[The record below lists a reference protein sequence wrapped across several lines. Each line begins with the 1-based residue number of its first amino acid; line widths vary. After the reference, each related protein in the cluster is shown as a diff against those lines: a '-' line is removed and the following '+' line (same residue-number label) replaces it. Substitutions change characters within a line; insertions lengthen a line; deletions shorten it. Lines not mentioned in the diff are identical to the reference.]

1 MPGKQRLSRVE
12 AGLRQLDGI
21 DAPLVVGDFP
31 DAWKADG
38 ILSRGQLPE
47 RSILAQRNQR
57 LKAWAAMRRN
67 VISFPLASLM
77 VFVNA
82 NEELTLANHTRKKGK
97 SGARLRGDHL
107 HPSPHGLAA
116 LAIAVLAPRY
126 PATAPTGY
134 PESVYAAGITPD
146 PETAGSSTE

>member
-82 NEELTLANHTRKKGK
+82 NEELTLA
-97 SGARLRGDHL
+97 
-107 HPSPHGLAA
+107 
-116 LAIAVLAPRY
+116 
-126 PATAPTGY
+126 
-134 PESVYAAGITPD
+134 
-146 PETAGSSTE
+146 